1 VAWGI
6 WSGDFGGVVRGVAA
20 VGIGRDGRLGSGRVT
35 AGPGGEA
42 VRCWWSTGLA
52 WAGDWAAKFDCDGVV
67 VSASRALWDTVEFLA
82 VGLIE
87 TEQWHAFMMF
97 IANVS
102 NLNLFS
108 LSFFDSWL

>member
-1 VAWGI
+1 
-6 WSGDFGGVVRGVAA
+6 VVRSVAA
-20 VGIGRDGRLGSGRVT
+20 VEIGRDGRLGSGRVT
-35 AGPGGEA
+35 AGLGGEA
-42 VRCWWSTGLA
+42 VRCWWSAGLA

-67 VSASRALWDTVEFLA
+67 VSASRALRDTVEFLA

-87 TEQWHAFMMF
+87 TEQGHAFMMF

-102 NLNLFS
+102 NLSLFS